1 MAPQG
6 SDATDGDEV
15 TTLEGA
21 EPSIPGV
28 PNDED
33 EAQSVIA
40 RLAADGWS
48 EQLIPGSDPATL
60 RCGRC
65 REVHPLSEWTID
77 DERRLEGASDPADM
91 VLVVAATCPS
101 CGAQGTI
108 VLGYGPEASAT
119 DSDLVAE
126 LPLRSPDGRAR

>member
-1 MAPQG
+1 M
-6 SDATDGDEV
+6 S
-15 TTLEGA
+15 LRGA

-48 EQLIPGSDPATL
+48 EQLIPGPDPATL

-65 REVHPLSEWTID
+65 REVHPLGGWTID

-91 VLVVAATCPS
+91 VLVVAATCRAAAP
-101 CGAQGTI
+101 GHGRAA
-108 VLGYGPEASAT
+108 GPEASAT

-126 LPLRSPDGRAR
+126 LPPRSPGERAR